1 MATVI
6 PELPTALLR
15 RKLTAE
21 ALTEAG
27 HPVSDKTLA
36 TKAVRGGGPPYR
48 LFGRK
53 PLYRWGDGL
62 DWAAGRLSK
71 PICSTSEM
79 EVA

>member
-1 MATVI
+1 MIGPEDPDQLLTRDGLAT
-6 PELPTALLR
+6 
-15 RKLTAE
+15 KLTE
-21 ALTEAG
+21 YG
-27 HPVSDKTLA
+27 YPVKPKTLA
-36 TKAVRGGGPPYR
+36 TKASRGGGPPYR

-71 PICSTSEM
+71 PIRSTSEM